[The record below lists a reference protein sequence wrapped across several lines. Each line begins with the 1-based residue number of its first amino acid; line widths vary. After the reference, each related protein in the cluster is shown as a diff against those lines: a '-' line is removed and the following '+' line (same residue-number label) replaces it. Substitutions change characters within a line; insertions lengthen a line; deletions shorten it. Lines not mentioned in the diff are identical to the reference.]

1 MEQNRIILIDNEEG
15 LCRMIE
21 AVLGDHGY
29 QVQSFTS
36 PFKAIEAF
44 QPGAYDLVISDIKMP
59 GMDGLEVLQ
68 KIRAVDSHIPVIM
81 ITAYA
86 TVETSIQ
93 ALRKGAYDMLT
104 KPFEPEE
111 LLYRVK
117 NALHA
122 NQLEAENQQLKQKLA
137 GHLNFDNI
145 IGATSGLKG
154 VMDIV
159 RKVALRDTSVLI
171 TGESGTGKEVIAQAV
186 HANSARKN
194 ARFMAINCGALPANV
209 LESELFGYKKGAFTG
224 AHADR
229 KGILE
234 ASDGGTLFL
243 DEVGNLPL
251 NVQQTLLRFLQEHE
265 FMRLGDTQ
273 SIKVDTRIISAT
285 NSDLKQAMEDGTF
298 REDLFYR
305 LNVVNIHLP
314 PLRERRQDLP
324 LLITHFIKKN
334 NKKFGTEVRGLSAE
348 AMQLVCAFDWP
359 GNIRQME
366 NIIEACMTMVDSG
379 RIDLEIL
386 QQFLYPHA
394 GANVPACAPSPAHV
408 VQQGAEPSQS
418 TPELNAEYSLAL
430 ADFETE
436 YLQNLLQKTKGNV
449 EEAAKLAGMNMATIY
464 RKLKKHAISK
474 ESFS

>member
-1 MEQNRIILIDNEEG
+1 MSIRRILVADDEESIRWVLSKALAKQGFSVDLAEDGDTALDMFLHNQYDMAIL
-15 LCRMIE
+15 
-21 AVLGDHGY
+21 
-29 QVQSFTS
+29 
-36 PFKAIEAF
+36 
-44 QPGAYDLVISDIKMP
+44 DIKMP

-68 KIRAVDSHIPVIM
+68 KIRALDQHIPVIM

-122 NQLEAENQQLKQKLA
+122 NQLESENRELKQKLA
-137 GHLNFDNI
+137 DECSFEHI
-145 IGATSGLKG
+145 IGATSGLKV
-154 VMDIV
+154 VMDMV

-171 TGESGTGKEVIAQAV
+171 TGESGTGKEVIAKAI
-186 HANSARKN
+186 HANSARREK
-194 ARFMAINCGALPANV
+194 RFMAINCGALPANV

-224 AHADR
+224 ANADR

-234 ASDGGTLFL
+234 ASNGGTLFL

-273 SIKVDTRIISAT
+273 PIKVDTRIISAT
-285 NSDLKQAMEDGTF
+285 NSDLRLAMQEGSF
-298 REDLFYR
+298 RDDLFYR

-324 LLITHFIKKN
+324 LLISHFIKQN
-334 NKKFGTEVRGLSAE
+334 NAKFGTAVKGLSPE

-366 NIIEACMTMVDSG
+366 NIIEACMTMLDDG
-379 RIDLEIL
+379 RIGIDIL
-386 QQFLYPHA
+386 QQFLYPDSATNAHIPTQNSSATSQAPHA
-394 GANVPACAPSPAHV
+394 DVDAQYG
-408 VQQGAEPSQS
+408 E
-418 TPELNAEYSLAL
+418 AL
-430 ADFETE
+430 AEFETE
-436 YLQNLLQKTKGNV
+436 YLRTLLHKSGGNV
-449 EEAAKLAGMNMATIY
+449 EEAARTAGMNMATIY
-464 RKLKKHAISK
+464 RKLKKYAISK
-474 ESFS
+474 DEFI